1 MSYVTS
7 VTLYKFSE
15 LTKEV
20 QDNLTKI
27 FEVPDYWDEPVI
39 EGIIEEARSL
49 GVENFDFQY
58 SGFGSQGDGCSFTG
72 TLAQELAESI
82 YKDRINRDGWK
93 AGGNGGYD
101 ITFRRKS
108 YPHYVHEKMVY
119 AQLLPFD
126 EDEYDYE
133 YVDIIE
139 NAYNDWKDELC
150 YEWYQRL
157 GTHYDELIESENIK
171 NHYEEMG
178 AVFLED
184 GRILNISYR
193 E

>member
-15 LTKEV
+15 LSESV
-20 QDNLTKI
+20 QNNLI
-27 FEVPDYWDEPVI
+27 GGFEAPDYWDEPII
-39 EGIIEEARSL
+39 EGIFEEARNL
-49 GVENFDFQY
+49 GIENFEFLY

-72 TLAQELAESI
+72 TLSVLSSENI
-82 YKDRINRDGWK
+82 YKEKINRDGFS
-93 AGGNGGYD
+93 ND
-101 ITFRRKS
+101 NEFEVVFSRKS
-108 YPHYVHEKMVY
+108 YPHYVHEKMVHS
-119 AQLLPFD
+119 QIMPLD
-126 EDEYDYE
+126 EDLYDYE
-133 YVDIIE
+133 CTSTIE

-157 GTHYDELIESENIK
+157 GTHYNDLIDSENIK

-184 GRILNISYR
+184 GRVLNISYS